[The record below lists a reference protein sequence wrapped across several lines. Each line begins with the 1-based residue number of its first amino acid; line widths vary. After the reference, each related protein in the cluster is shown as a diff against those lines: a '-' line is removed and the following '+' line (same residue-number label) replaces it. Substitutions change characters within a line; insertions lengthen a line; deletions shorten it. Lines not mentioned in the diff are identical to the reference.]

1 MTISK
6 LSEIKANT
14 RVYVVNGAWAGYF
27 IEDCV
32 TGDLVLFI
40 PTPHNNRKTV
50 RTFEQSS
57 TYEDLFPSEGYD
69 VRISDTDEKMF
80 SNLPFEI
87 GAYATDENSI
97 YEVIG
102 SSNNK
107 SLVTVGPIELVKVKV
122 KDLVTDETSVK
133 SISELHVHGFDEEF
147 NDSLIKL
154 TKSSNPAVKAY
165 LKAAYMYSKEFK
177 AMIEHAEGILALDDD
192 SNFLDLLKDICDGRS
207 SHRLNTRG
215 EYFVNGDDIQF
226 YTSIEDDKIITC
238 KLRYKVEDGE
248 MILLN
253 RDEKTAQEYRE
264 LIKPILDKYKTSLSG
279 AIQILHEPYGILRTS
294 NSRPYREPDSVEL
307 EECEIFEKQPDG
319 KWS

>member
-40 PTPHNNRKTV
+40 PTLNNGKIV
-50 RTFEQSS
+50 RTFEQKS

-87 GAYATDENSI
+87 GAYATDGNSI
-97 YEVIG
+97 YEIVG

-122 KDLVTDETSVK
+122 KDLVTDESSVR
-133 SISELHVHGFDEEF
+133 SILDLHIHEFDKEF
-147 NDSLIKL
+147 NEDLVKL
-154 TKSSNPAVKAY
+154 TNSSNPAVKAY
-165 LKAAYMYSKEFK
+165 LKATYTYSQNFRQ
-177 AMIEHAEGILALDDD
+177 MIDHAKGILSLNDDTKFLSLIKD
-192 SNFLDLLKDICDGRS
+192 VCESSSSNI
-207 SHRLNTRG
+207 LNTRG

-226 YTSIEDDKIITC
+226 YTFIEEDKIVTC
-238 KLRYKVEDGE
+238 KFKYQREDGA

-253 RDEKTAQEYRE
+253 RDIRTVQEYRK
-264 LIKPILDKYKTSLSG
+264 LIEPILDKYKISLRG
-279 AIQILHEPYGILRTS
+279 AIQLLHEPYGLLRTR

-307 EECEIFEKQPDG
+307 EECEIFEEQPDG

>member
-6 LSEIKANT
+6 TSKIKANT
-14 RVYVVNGAWAGYF
+14 GIYVVNGAWAGYF

-40 PTPHNNRKTV
+40 PTLNDGKTV
-50 RTFEQSS
+50 RTFEQGS
-57 TYEDLFPSEGYD
+57 TYEDLFPSDGYD
-69 VRISDTDEKMF
+69 VRISNTDEKTF

-87 GAYATDENSI
+87 GAYATDEDSI

-107 SLVTVGPIELVKVKV
+107 SLVTVGPIGLVKVKV
-122 KDLVTDETSVK
+122 KDLVTDETSVR
-133 SISELHVHGFDEEF
+133 SISELHIHEF
-147 NDSLIKL
+147 NVEFNEDLIKL
-154 TKSSNPAVKAY
+154 TNSSNPAVKAY
-165 LKAAYMYSKEFK
+165 LKATYTYSQNFRQ
-177 AMIEHAEGILALDDD
+177 MIEHAKGILSLDDD
-192 SNFLDLLKDICDGRS
+192 IKFLSLIKDVCESRS
-207 SHRLNTRG
+207 SNILNTQG

-238 KLRYKVEDGE
+238 KLRYKAEDDE

-253 RDEKTAQEYRE
+253 HDEKTAQEYRE

-279 AIQILHEPYGILRTS
+279 AIQILHEPYGILRTR
-294 NSRPYREPDSVEL
+294 NSRPYREPNSVEL

>member
-1 MTISK
+1 MTISRASK
-6 LSEIKANT
+6 IEENT
-14 RVYVVNGAWAGYF
+14 GIYVVNGAWAGYF

-32 TGDLVLFI
+32 TGDLDLFI
-40 PTPHNNRKTV
+40 PTLNDGKIV
-50 RTFEQSS
+50 RTFEQGS
-57 TYEDLFPSEGYD
+57 TYEDLFPSDEYD
-69 VRISDTDEKMF
+69 VRISNTEEKTF

-122 KDLVTDETSVK
+122 KDLVTDEILIKGV
-133 SISELHVHGFDEEF
+133 SEIHVHEYNEEF
-147 NDSLIKL
+147 NDDLIEL
-154 TKSSNPAVKAY
+154 TNSSNLAVKAY
-165 LKAAYMYSKEFK
+165 FKAAYTYSQNLRR
-177 AMIEHAEGILALDDD
+177 MIDHAKGISSLNDDIKFLSLIKD
-192 SNFLDLLKDICDGRS
+192 VCKGCPSNI
-207 SHRLNTRG
+207 LNTRG

-226 YTSIEDDKIITC
+226 YTFIKDDKIVTYKC
-238 KLRYKVEDGE
+238 KYLREDSK

-253 RDEKTAQEYRE
+253 QDERTVQEYRK

-279 AIQILHEPYGILRTS
+279 AIQILHEPYGILRTR